1 MKEAEKQ
8 ERVQEL
14 TTQLQSLLEVSED
27 ISARIAACAKVITH
41 FIGNDTVHVPETW
54 LAFNWHTIMGLLPHV
69 AVVPHA
75 ADKAFRSLR
84 AVAVCMRATH
94 FPEAEQFLE
103 VSGQLMD
110 RVIEINAIESELL
123 SLTGETK
130 Q

>member
-1 MKEAEKQ
+1 MNEADKQ

-14 TTQLQSLLEVSED
+14 TDQLQGMLEVSED
-27 ISARIAACAKVITH
+27 ISVRLAACAKVINH
-41 FIGNDTVHVPETW
+41 FVTNETVHTPETW

-69 AVVPHA
+69 SVVPNA
-75 ADKAFRSLR
+75 ATKAFSSLR
-84 AVAVCMRATH
+84 SVAVCMRATH

-103 VSGQLMD
+103 VSGQLME
-110 RVIEINAIESELL
+110 RVNAINAIESELL